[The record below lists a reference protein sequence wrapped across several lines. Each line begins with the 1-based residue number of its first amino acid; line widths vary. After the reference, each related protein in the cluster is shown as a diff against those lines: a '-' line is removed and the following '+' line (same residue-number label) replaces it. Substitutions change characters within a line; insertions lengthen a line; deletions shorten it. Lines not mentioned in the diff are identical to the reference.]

1 VRADDDGQVTE
12 WDQAFAYAALE
23 LGVGVEVRARRGAE
37 RGPGTNLG
45 NWLKLAFFKNAN
57 LVDEADAADK
67 LAEWLRDYNARAQ
80 AEVGGKAP
88 AILLAEERQ
97 RLRPLKV
104 LAGELALRVPV
115 LVGPRASVVY
125 EGQSYAMPPEAV
137 GLIGVLR
144 LFPDRVEIAA
154 GRYETTHPRRRPSAA
169 SYLPAPE
176 IVAPPLAAD
185 PAGSSLGDRPRPRP
199 RTGSGPIPISPSIT
213 AGSA

>member
-1 VRADDDGQVTE
+1 VTE

-45 NWLKLAFFKNAN
+45 NWLKLVFFKSATF
-57 LVDEADAADK
+57 VDEANAAEK
-67 LAEWLRDYNARAQ
+67 LAEWLRDYNAHPQ
-80 AEVGGKAP
+80 AEVGNKAP

-104 LAGELALRVPV
+104 QPGDLALRVPV

-125 EGQSYAMPPEAV
+125 DGQSYTMPPEAV

-144 LFPDRVEIAA
+144 LYPDRVEIAA
-154 GRYETTHPRRRPSAA
+154 GRYETTHPRRRPSLSAYAPMPEVAGPVA
-169 SYLPAPE
+169 SD
-176 IVAPPLAAD
+176 VA
-185 PAGSSLGDRPRPRP
+185 DRPRPRP
-199 RTGSGPIPISPSIT
+199 RTGSGPIPISPTIT
-213 AGSA
+213 GSA